1 MHAQIV
7 EKALEISQKRR
18 RLLDEMRKAIRAGEK
33 DTVFQLARRLTG
45 LTDEQERRRTR
56 KSIN

>member
-18 RLLDEMRKAIRAGEK
+18 RLLKEMRKAIRAGEK

-45 LTDEQERRRTR
+45 LIDEQECHRTR

>member
-45 LTDEQERRRTR
+45 LTDEQERHRTR

>member
-18 RLLDEMRKAIRAGEK
+18 RLLDELRKAIRAGDK
-33 DTVFQLARRLTG
+33 DSVFLLARRLTG